1 MTMRTRARRP
11 ARSEGASPAAPGR
24 APGALRDALARP
36 TPGRPL
42 DARTRDAM
50 EAGFD
55 HRFQDVR
62 VHDDAAADALARD
75 VHALAF
81 TYGEDLYFRAGAY
94 DPASAAGRRL
104 LAHELT
110 HVVQQDGADGAADA
124 MEEPVVSAP
133 ASAAEREAAT
143 AAERVAAGGA
153 AEVSV
158 AAAPAVQRFWN
169 PLEEAGN
176 WLGDQAYGIFG
187 EHTDKTGANP
197 ALGAGVD
204 LAKAG
209 ATGMSTVQSIANFLT
224 SEIVPDGAGGLME
237 KENPLLGKGSAAGT
251 ALSVAGAGLDFLGNI
266 AAGQG
271 IGESAGGAAGSFA
284 GSKLLPSG
292 GPVDTA
298 INVANTGL
306 KAAGAPQG
314 VTDVSSLVA
323 DGTSSSFG
331 SAIFGNLGRGL
342 YNWAAGDDKALDKQF
357 SDIESGKS
365 GGALQ
370 GYALLPQVLAGVFG
384 TDEDFDTTMMKVGS
398 KGQDSSAAR
407 VGNWLGDTAYQFIN
421 KDLPEAAEFAAKDD
435 STTGKI
441 MNWLLN

>member
-1 MTMRTRARRP
+1 MTARVKTRRSGQPEGPSSTARAATATPLREALTRP
-11 ARSEGASPAAPGR
+11 A
-24 APGALRDALARP
+24 
-36 TPGRPL
+36 PGRPL
-42 DARTRDAM
+42 DARTRGTM

-55 HRFQDVR
+55 HRFEDVR
-62 VHDDAAADALARD
+62 VHHDAAADALARD

-81 TYGEDLYFRAGAY
+81 TYGQDVYFRDGAY
-94 DPASAAGRRL
+94 DPASASGQRL

-110 HVVQQDGADGAADA
+110 HVVQQDAAGAAGA
-124 MEEPVVSAP
+124 TEELTVSAP
-133 ASAAEREAAT
+133 VSAAEREAAT
-143 AAERVAAGGA
+143 AAESVAAGGA

-187 EHTDKTGANP
+187 EHTDKNGANP

-204 LAKAG
+204 MAKAG
-209 ATGMSTVQSIANFLT
+209 ATGIGTVQKIANFLT
-224 SEIVPDGAGGLME
+224 SDLVPDGAGGMME
-237 KENPLLGKGSAAGT
+237 NENPLLGKGSAMGT
-251 ALSVAGAGLDFLGNI
+251 ALSAAGAGLDFLGNI
-266 AAGQG
+266 AEGQG
-271 IGESAGGAAGSFA
+271 VGESAGGAAGGFL
-284 GSKLLPSG
+284 GSKLMPSA

-323 DGTSSSFG
+323 SGTASSFG
-331 SAIFGNLGRGL
+331 SGVFSNLGRGL
-342 YNWAAGDDKALDKQF
+342 YNWASGDDKALDKQF
-357 SDIESGKS
+357 TDIESGKS
-365 GGALQ
+365 GAALQ
-370 GYALLPQVLAGVFG
+370 GYAMLPQVLAGVFG
-384 TDEDFDTTMMKVGS
+384 TDEDFDTTIMKVGS

-435 STTGKI
+435 STTGKM